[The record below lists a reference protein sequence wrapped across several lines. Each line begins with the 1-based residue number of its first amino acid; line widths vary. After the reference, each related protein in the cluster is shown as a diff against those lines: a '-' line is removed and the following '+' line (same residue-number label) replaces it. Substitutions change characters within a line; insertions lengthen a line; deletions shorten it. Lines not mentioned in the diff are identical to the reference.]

1 VSRPARFVSL
11 AIPGPPRG
19 GPFSFPEVVR
29 VVLLFD
35 RFVVAL
41 YLPEGADPAA
51 EAALRA
57 ALDAPEFAGAVERAV
72 RAALGASPEL
82 APLVVAV
89 EW

>member
-1 VSRPARFVSL
+1 MNPSARFVSL
-11 AIPGPPRG
+11 AFPGPPCG
-19 GPFSFPEVVR
+19 GPCALLEVR

-72 RAALGASPEL
+72 RAALGASPAL
-82 APLVVAV
+82 APLVIAV

>member
-1 VSRPARFVSL
+1 
-11 AIPGPPRG
+11 
-19 GPFSFPEVVR
+19 
-29 VVLLFD
+29 VLLFD

-41 YLPEGADPAA
+41 YLPVGADPAA

-72 RAALGASPEL
+72 RAALGASPVL
-82 APLVVAV
+82 ATLVIAV